1 MLMIF
6 FCDFFFFWGGGG
18 AIENLYDKLSVL
30 VIALMIE
37 VSHSELTESFSSRT
51 CTYTSAC
58 ISMFSE

>member
-1 MLMIF
+1 MVMIF
-6 FCDFFFFWGGGG
+6 FFFIFFFFGGG